1 MMNIVYIA
9 KAIHVIGFVAWF
21 AGLFFLV
28 RMFVYY
34 VEAGEKAEPEKSIL
48 QKQHGLMS
56 WRVYKII
63 ANPAMMITWTAGLI
77 MLGLGFTDGVPNY
90 LKSEIGTP
98 GWMHAKLT
106 LLVLLTVYHV
116 WCKRTLKKL
125 EAGTAKT
132 SSWGFRLANEIPTLF
147 LVAVA
152 FIATLG
158 VRGQLNY
165 AYLGV
170 GLVAFA
176 VLIYMGARA
185 YQKKRMEK
193 A

>member
-21 AGLFFLV
+21 AGLFYLV

-90 LKSEIGTP
+90 LKSEIG
-98 GWMHAKLT
+98 HAGLDARQADLAGT
-106 LLVLLTVYHV
+106 ADGLPRLVQAHPQ
-116 WCKRTLKKL
+116 KL

-132 SSWGFRLANEIPTLF
+132 SSWGFRLANEIPNPVPGGHRPL
-147 LVAVA
+147 LLPWASE
-152 FIATLG
+152 G
-158 VRGQLNY
+158 S
-165 AYLGV
+165 
-170 GLVAFA
+170 
-176 VLIYMGARA
+176 
-185 YQKKRMEK
+185 
-193 A
+193 